1 MKWTARLSSSGC
13 ETRDTHRCESR
24 FVRASAFKG
33 RRLSS
38 KEMVDVAQRDSAEL
52 LAPGAL
58 FHFPG
63 YQPMSSPTAA
73 PVVSPARTMIYLGM
87 DVHKDSV
94 TIAVLPADA
103 SAPTRIDQYPNWA
116 RARGASTARE
126 DCQSMACHP

>member
-1 MKWTARLSSSGC
+1 
-13 ETRDTHRCESR
+13 
-24 FVRASAFKG
+24 
-33 RRLSS
+33 
-38 KEMVDVAQRDSAEL
+38 
-52 LAPGAL
+52 
-58 FHFPG
+58 
-63 YQPMSSPTAA
+63 MSSPTAA

-126 DCQSMACHP
+126 DCQSWRVTREFDIYGASWASP